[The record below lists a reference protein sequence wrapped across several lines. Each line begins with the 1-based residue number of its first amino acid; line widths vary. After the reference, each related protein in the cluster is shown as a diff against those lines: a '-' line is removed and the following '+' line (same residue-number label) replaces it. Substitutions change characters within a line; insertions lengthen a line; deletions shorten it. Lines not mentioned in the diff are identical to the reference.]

1 MLRILAVD
9 KNVTQILEGGD
20 RHGIFSL
27 AITQAQL
34 MPLLCGF
41 TATSLLVNANFVPEL
56 FGSIVGVLIDVTFG
70 EKEGK
75 GGAGAVRSTGRE
87 ANGDGFIDKDA
98 IVVCIWTAA
107 LDRLF
112 EGLEPR
118 RKGFKVEDG
127 EVKRMGIRIKAS
139 SQYHHSKN

>member
-1 MLRILAVD
+1 
-9 KNVTQILEGGD
+9 
-20 RHGIFSL
+20 
-27 AITQAQL
+27 

-41 TATSLLVNANFVPEL
+41 TATSLLVNANFAPEL

-75 GGAGAVRSTGRE
+75 GGADAVISTYRE
-87 ANGDGFIDKDA
+87 A
-98 IVVCIWTAA
+98 VVCIWTAA

-112 EGLEPR
+112 EGLEPK

-127 EVKRMGIRIKAS
+127 
-139 SQYHHSKN
+139 